1 MSDSSSRPPRSSS
14 RAPTR
19 PLLSEEE
26 AARLQDAHLAHL
38 AELHETGHLL
48 VAGPL
53 RDLGGELRGLSLL
66 GVDVERARALKR
78 RIRRCRRASSACA

>member
-48 VAGPL
+48 AAGPYGTPAASCAAS
-53 RDLGGELRGLSLL
+53 RSC
-66 GVDVERARALKR
+66 VWT
-78 RIRRCRRASSACA
+78 SSAHAR